1 MRLRRLA
8 LSVAVATAAL
18 AAFGAASASA
28 GVKFANLTGAQE
40 VPGPGDADGTAAA
53 MINLKP
59 STGEVCVAQRH
70 AGIATPTLMH
80 IHSGAAGVA
89 GPIVVNL
96 TSTLSGAAC
105 VTSTT
110 ALVRDID
117 RNPANYYLNIHNGAF
132 PNGAIRGQL
141 DPSLVGSGM
150 PATSGPSRLFGRM
163 SGTAESPGPGDA
175 DGAGAVF
182 VDLKVGAGQAC
193 VDERYARIAA
203 PAQLMHIHRG
213 AAGVA
218 GPIVVNLTTAL
229 NGGPR
234 CVNADPAILKEV
246 RRTPAG
252 FYCNIHNT
260 PFPNG
265 AIRGQLEPS
274 T

>member
-1 MRLRRLA
+1 MRLKRL
-8 LSVAVATAAL
+8 LLMVAVASL
-18 AAFGAASASA
+18 GMAAFGAASASA
-28 GVKFANLTGAQE
+28 GAKFANLTGAQE
-40 VPGPGDADGTAAA
+40 VPGPGDADGTASA

-59 STGEVCVAQRH
+59 ATGEVCVAQRH
-70 AGIATPTLMH
+70 SGIDAPMLMH

-89 GPIVVNL
+89 GPIVVDL

-110 ALVRDID
+110 PVVRDID
-117 RNPANYYLNIHNGAF
+117 RNPANYYLNIHTGAF
-132 PNGAIRGQL
+132 SNGAIRGQL
-141 DPSLVGSGM
+141 EPSLVTSAM
-150 PATSGPSRLFGRM
+150 PTTSGPTRLFGRL
-163 SGTAESPGPGDA
+163 SGPAETPGPGDA

-182 VDLKVGAGQAC
+182 IDVKPAVGQAC

-203 PAQLMHIHRG
+203 PAQLMHIHEG

-234 CVNADPAILKEV
+234 CVDADPAILKEV
-246 RRTPAG
+246 RRNPAG

-265 AIRGQLEPS
+265 AIRGQLSPS
-274 T
+274 S